1 MELLYTE
8 INECRSC
15 KSDCLTEVFNLGRQ
29 KLTGV
34 FPLPE
39 DEEKLESGEVT
50 LCICENC
57 SLVQMKQTYN
67 STLMYG
73 DNYGYRTGLNASMVK
88 HIQNKFRSLENRF
101 LSEGATILDIGS
113 NDGTGLKSYIKKH
126 KLLVGIDPSAN
137 KFSNYYSSD
146 SLVISDFF
154 SSKIYHN
161 NVQNKADLVT
171 SVAMFYDLPDPVD
184 FAKNVEEILAEN
196 GVWHLEQSYAPEMVR
211 TLAYDTICQEH
222 IEFYSLKS
230 LMEILHQAKLKIIDV
245 NFNKINGGSIAL
257 TVAKEKS
264 KYLRSELV
272 KWILNKEAK
281 NSLNSKEYYYNFCQS
296 SLKHAADIKSLLTDL
311 KAAGKT
317 VFAYG
322 ASTKGNVML
331 QLAGIDNSLID
342 FVVEV
347 NEDKFGKVTPGSR
360 IPIISEA
367 EGEALMPDYYLVLPW
382 HFRESIISRSAR
394 ILERGA
400 KFIFPN
406 PTIEIY
412 GW

>member
-15 KSDCLTEVFNLGRQ
+15 KSNRLTEVFNLGRQ
-29 KLTGV
+29 KLTGI

-39 DEEKLESGEVT
+39 DEEKLESGEVA

-67 STLMYG
+67 SNFMYG
-73 DNYGYRTGLNASMVK
+73 ENYGYRTGLNASMVK
-88 HIQNKFRSLENRF
+88 HIQSKFRSLESRF
-101 LSEGATILDIGS
+101 LNDGATILDIGS
-113 NDGTGLKSYIKKH
+113 NDGTGLKSYTKPH
-126 KLLVGIDPSAN
+126 KLLIGVDPSAD
-137 KFSNYYSSD
+137 KFLNHYSSN

-154 SSKIYHN
+154 SSEIYHK
-161 NVQNKADLVT
+161 NVKNKADLVT
-171 SVAMFYDLPDPVD
+171 SVAMFYDLPNPVE
-184 FAKNVEEILAEN
+184 FAKNVEEILAED

-230 LMEILHQAKLKIIDV
+230 LLEILNQAKLKIIDLT
-245 NFNKINGGSIAL
+245 FNNINGGSIAL
-257 TVAKEKS
+257 TVAKEDS
-264 KYLRSELV
+264 KYLRYELV
-272 KWILNKEAK
+272 NWILEKEAK
-281 NSLNSKEYYYNFCQS
+281 YSLNTKEYYYDFCQS
-296 SLKHAADIKSLLTDL
+296 SLQHAADLKSLLTVL
-311 KAAGKT
+311 KSAGKT
-317 VFAYG
+317 IFAYG

-382 HFRESIISRSAR
+382 HFRESIISRSSG